1 MAVRVQFDGRENI
14 TKINY
19 VWLEPTEDYYAA
31 HTDSVYYNHFVGKE
45 DVYSKENVLLGVFRH
60 RSPLTRTTWEPDSNG
75 IYPGDSIPEVI
86 IPGHQGGDGE
96 ILFPDNPGGAEADT
110 TAVEDVC
117 KTCLAALEY
126 DSETGTYYCPRC
138 DKGDDLGVGVGGG
151 GGTHGGG
158 SGNSGS
164 TTTTPQPNPNLKTN
178 FKVKGYLPG
187 YKSYEKINQLPNGAR
202 IRLYNPETS
211 FDKSLTM
218 IKRTPEMVIGQ
229 SRTGCVVADINHLL
243 LAFGGRVTG
252 EDAVWD
258 TYWRIADFPSTVKKE
273 EVMDNG
279 VYASDLDMLLT
290 QYFDIAA
297 IENSLQIVETLE
309 RGNPIFVNYL
319 KGESAETFQSHAQ
332 VIYGYGQN
340 GRALVLFD
348 SSLQD
353 YVVWDA
359 NDLNNRI
366 SYIYEIKGRK

>member
-1 MAVRVQFDGRENI
+1 MLPIQTASII
-14 TKINY
+14 TTLWEKRM
-19 VWLEPTEDYYAA
+19 
-31 HTDSVYYNHFVGKE
+31 
-45 DVYSKENVLLGVFRH
+45 YSKENVLLGVFRH

-96 ILFPDNPGGAEADT
+96 LLFPDNPGGAEADT

-319 KGESAETFQSHAQ
+319 KEESAETFQSHAQ

>member
-1 MAVRVQFDGRENI
+1 M
-14 TKINY
+14 
-19 VWLEPTEDYYAA
+19 
-31 HTDSVYYNHFVGKE
+31 
-45 DVYSKENVLLGVFRH
+45 
-60 RSPLTRTTWEPDSNG
+60 
-75 IYPGDSIPEVI
+75 
-86 IPGHQGGDGE
+86 
-96 ILFPDNPGGAEADT
+96 
-110 TAVEDVC
+110 
-117 KTCLAALEY
+117 
-126 DSETGTYYCPRC
+126 
-138 DKGDDLGVGVGGG
+138 GVGVGGG

-187 YKSYEKINQLPNGAR
+187 YKSYDKINQLPNGAR
-202 IRLYNPETS
+202 VRFYNPEKS

-273 EVMDNG
+273 EVINNG

-297 IENSLQIVETLE
+297 IENSLQILETLE

-319 KGESAETFQSHAQ
+319 KEESAEIFQSHSQ

-340 GRALVLFD
+340 SNTLVLFD

-359 NDLNNRI
+359 NDLNHRI